1 MRESSVSER
10 RYLFRKNAD
19 YIKEAVPLIAYAGGL
34 TDLQKRGG
42 TLVGRCPLPD
52 HADNTPSFTVW
63 PGNNS
68 WWCFGCGRGTDLVD
82 LYYHLHDCSEMWEA
96 VLGLSLELGIE
107 LPCRSEAW
115 HRATRRKAE
124 YRDVAYQVLGNVLKR
139 RLFKTLVLPYI
150 NLIVDSEEH
159 ERELDRSWREWADW
173 WRWPSLAEDLIAG
186 NMDALGAI
194 SAAKV
199 AADRLAQETT
209 SAESGGLD
217 EPSEA

>member
-10 RYLFRKNAD
+10 RYVFRRNAD
-19 YIKEAVPLIAYAGGL
+19 FVKAAVPLIAYAGGL

-52 HADNTPSFTVW
+52 HEDSTPSFTVW
-63 PGNNS
+63 PPNDNGPGS
-68 WWCFGCGRGTDLVD
+68 WWCFGCSRGTDIID
-82 LYYHLHDCSEMWEA
+82 LYFHLYSCTRMWEA
-96 VLGLSLELGIE
+96 VVGLSLELGIE
-107 LPCRSEAW
+107 LPSRSDAW

-124 YRDVAYQVLGNVLKR
+124 YRDDAYRVLGNVLKR
-139 RLFKTLVLPYI
+139 RLYRTLVLPYVD
-150 NLIVDSEEH
+150 LIVDFEEH

-186 NMDALGAI
+186 NMDAFGAI

-199 AADRLAQETT
+199 EADQAVQGVTPAE
-209 SAESGGLD
+209 SAES
-217 EPSEA
+217 